1 MITSNVHTRR
11 RRHYVLGALVAV
23 TATLA
28 AAPTAF
34 ADTATLTVTTPGGQP
49 DPVAGVGRVF
59 TVSGN
64 AAISEELFVVHRPAG
79 GAACAPSYSSDSGE
93 DLSSFYGRS
102 VNGNFSFQTAITW
115 SAPGTELFCIWLAPS
130 SSSVSAPISQVI
142 TFRSP
147 TGTISATVGPAVP
160 RPDQDAQITVTGAS
174 EAPSEVF
181 AKVRAA
187 GGAPCAPTYDS
198 DSGDSVLY
206 EREVNGA
213 FTLTTTTRQVKPGHY
228 LICLWLAS
236 SSSDAAPIAG
246 PQAVAFDVVQPA
258 PQVASTSVLNCTNGR
273 RARPVHAR
281 TTPGVCLRYRFS
293 TPPAVGQKVTV
304 TFVTPAHRTYKRVA
318 TAWPEQTSP
327 ELVVGSLAHRAYR
340 HRPGMWQAVLRIAGR
355 QLATTPFRVA

>member
-1 MITSNVHTRR
+1 MITSHVQTRR
-11 RRHYVLGALVAV
+11 RRCHVLGALLAVAATLV
-23 TATLA
+23 TAPA
-28 AAPTAF
+28 AF

-64 AAISEELFVVHRPAG
+64 AAVSEELFVAHRPAG
-79 GAACAPSYSSDSGE
+79 GAACAPSYNSDSGE
-93 DLSSFYGRS
+93 GLGSFNWQS

-115 SAPGTELFCIWLAPS
+115 SSPGTELFCIWLAQS
-130 SSSVSAPISQVI
+130 SSSVSTPISQVI

-160 RPDQDAQITVTGAS
+160 RPDQDTQITVTGAS
-174 EAPSEVF
+174 EAPREVF

-206 EREVNGA
+206 EDDVNGA
-213 FTLTTTTRQVKPGHY
+213 FTLTATTRQANPGHY

-236 SSSDAAPIAG
+236 SSRDAAPIAG
-246 PQAVAFDVVQPA
+246 PQAVAFDVVQP
-258 PQVASTSVLNCTNGR
+258 PPRVASTSVLNCSNGR
-273 RARPVHAR
+273 RSRPVHAR

-293 TPPAVGQKVTV
+293 TPPLAGQKLTV
-304 TFVTPAHRTYKRVA
+304 TFLTPAHRTYKRVA
-318 TAWPEQTSP
+318 TAWPDQTSP
-327 ELVVGSLAHRAYR
+327 QLVVGSLAHRAYR
-340 HRPGMWQAVLRIAGR
+340 HRRGIWQAVLRVAGT
-355 QLATTPFRVA
+355 QLATTSFRVA